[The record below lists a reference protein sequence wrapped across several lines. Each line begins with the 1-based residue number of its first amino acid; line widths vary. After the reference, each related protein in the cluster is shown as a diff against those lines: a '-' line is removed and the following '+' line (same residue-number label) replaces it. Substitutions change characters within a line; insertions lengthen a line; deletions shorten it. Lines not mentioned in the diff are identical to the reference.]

1 MFGGGLFGNSNG
13 IYLNEIK
20 SDKDLY
26 SASFKTKLGNYELN
40 VHLKHDKLLITC
52 NSEIDFLSL
61 YTYSKEITFEELKNL
76 SNNFKSCE
84 NIEQIFIAFINIL
97 KGITFIIKNKEYQ
110 SVLQI
115 YFSDED
121 SLTMTIK
128 IPLIYGDYENIEIN
142 FEKNQKSVLE
152 QYKTLRSKYLKVKD
166 IISYHSCSDSYKNKK
181 EESLSTRIKK
191 IEKES
196 NENNKKLF
204 N

>member
-166 IISYHSCSDSYKNKK
+166 IISYHSCSDSYYNKK

>member
-1 MFGGGLFGNSNG
+1 MFGGSFFGNSNG
-13 IYLNEIK
+13 IYLKEIK

-26 SASFKTKLGNYELN
+26 SASFNTKLGNYELN

-128 IPLIYGDYENIEIN
+128 IPLIYGDYENIEIK
-142 FEKNQKSVLE
+142 FEKKQKSVLE

-166 IISYHSCSDSYKNKK
+166 IISYHSCSDSYYNKK

-196 NENNKKLF
+196 NENNNKLI

>member
-1 MFGGGLFGNSNG
+1 MFGGGLFGNSND
-13 IYLNEIK
+13 IRLNEKK
-20 SDKDLY
+20 SEKDLY
-26 SASFKTKLGNYELN
+26 SASFNTKLGVYELN
-40 VHLKHDKLLITC
+40 VHLKHDKLFITC

-97 KGITFIIKNKEYQ
+97 KGITFVIENTRYQ
-110 SVLQI
+110 SILQI

-121 SLTMTIK
+121 SLTMTVK
-128 IPLIYGDYENIEIN
+128 IPLIYGDYEIIEIK
-142 FEKNQKSVLE
+142 FEKKPKNLLE

-166 IISYHSCSDSYKNKK
+166 IISYHRCSDSYYNKN
-181 EESLSTRIKK
+181 EEYLSTRIKK

-196 NENNKKLF
+196 NENNNK
-204 N
+204 